1 MFLCQWKKSDVVGF
15 MILDGGMVVE
25 SVYLDIQVLLWGKS
39 ANVKQYKKK
48 IKESSYSF
56 MLLGNLEL
64 MTI

>member
-25 SVYLDIQVLLWGKS
+25 SVYLDMQVLFWGKS

-48 IKESSYSF
+48 
-56 MLLGNLEL
+56 N
-64 MTI
+64 